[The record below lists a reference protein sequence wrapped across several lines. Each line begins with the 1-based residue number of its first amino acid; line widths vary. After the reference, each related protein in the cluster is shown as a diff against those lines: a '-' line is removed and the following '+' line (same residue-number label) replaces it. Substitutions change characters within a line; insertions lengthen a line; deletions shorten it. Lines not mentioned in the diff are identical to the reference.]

1 MAKDIALA
9 DYLFA
14 RLRQI
19 GIDSLF
25 GVPGDYNLTLLDHV
39 EPSGLHWVGNANELN
54 AGYAA
59 DGYAKIKGCGALVT
73 TFGVGELSA
82 VNAIAGAYA
91 ERAAVVHIVG
101 SPPRSTQDARLLVHH
116 TFNDGEYG
124 RFAKMYEAV
133 TVANVSIRDARTA
146 TSQIDVA
153 LRECLVHSRPVYID
167 IPVDM
172 VDSKVDASSLDAA
185 ITIPELVATASQQ
198 TVLEEI
204 LQKIQAAN
212 SPAIIVDGE
221 VRSLRI
227 VEQVEEVVR
236 ATGWPT
242 WTTAF
247 GKSLVNETLPNFNG
261 IYQGRFDRK
270 EVQDAFQSSDLI
282 LTFGPHYSSTNTYAF
297 SSIPDSATTISFSD
311 MITVHNKMYRDVSP
325 RLLLAALLPALSS
338 ISLPKH
344 SSPSLR
350 PSPVS
355 SPESGSLSQLALWS
369 AINHMLKG
377 GDIILGETGTAGHG
391 VRHFQLP
398 EHCRMFLPVTWLS
411 IGYMLPASLGAALA
425 QRDLGKSDKSHVGDR
440 TILFI
445 GDGSFQMTAQ
455 ELGTIIREDLN
466 MIVFL
471 LNNDGYTI
479 ERCIHGLKEGYNDVS
494 RWRYLLAPVM
504 MGAKE
509 GTYTKRAGTWEE
521 LRDVLGDEKLTG
533 GSGLRM
539 VELMLASED
548 APSGPLWHMLKEQQR
563 IEVEKSKK

>member
-1 MAKDIALA
+1 MAKEIVLA

-14 RLRQI
+14 RLQQI
-19 GIDSLF
+19 GIDTLF

-39 EPSGLHWVGNANELN
+39 QPSGLHWVGNANELN

-133 TVANVSIRDARTA
+133 TVASVSIRDARTA
-146 TSQIDVA
+146 TSQIDGA

-172 VDSKVDASSLDAA
+172 VDSEVDASSLDTV
-185 ITIPELVATASQQ
+185 ITIPELLATGSQQ
-198 TVLEEI
+198 TVLDDV
-204 LQKIQAAN
+204 LQKIQAAK
-212 SPAIIVDGE
+212 SPAILVDGE

-227 VEQVEEVVR
+227 VEQVEELVR

-247 GKSLVNETLPNFNG
+247 GKGLINETLPNFNG

-270 EVQDAFQSSDLI
+270 EVQDAFQNSDLVM
-282 LTFGPHYSSTNTYAF
+282 TFGPHYSSTNTYAF
-297 SSIPDSATTISFSD
+297 SSIPASTTTISFSD
-311 MITVHNKMYRDVSP
+311 IITVHNNKHRDVSP

-338 ISLPKH
+338 ISPPKH
-344 SSPSLR
+344 SPPSLR
-350 PSPVS
+350 SSPVS
-355 SPESGSLSQLALWS
+355 CPESGSLTQSALWS
-369 AINHMLKG
+369 VINPILKP

-391 VRHFQLP
+391 ARHFELP

-425 QRDLGKSDKSHVGDR
+425 QRDLGRSNKSHVGDR

-466 MIVFL
+466 MIIFL

-494 RWRYLLAPVM
+494 RWRYLLAPAM

-521 LRDVLGDEKLTG
+521 LRDLLSDIKLTG
-533 GSGLRM
+533 GSSLRM